1 MVERISTATRYAQ
14 LVADMKINQYNFN
27 RLTAQ
32 LSSGRKLT
40 SITDDPIASV
50 NYVNTAR
57 QLGRIETFEQNVNM
71 ATSELSALDDF
82 MELARGYLQTAWDK
96 AVQANNQTYSGNS
109 LRALKT
115 EIDELTKTMM
125 DLGNAEFDGNYVFS
139 GANTKLIP
147 YSMDENGYIYYH
159 GTPHDNPDYIRQTEV
174 ADGVFEVVNTT
185 GDKVFGYF
193 IQEEVIRDSDGV
205 EVTLVPAHDEYQY
218 NDGRKYTG
226 PVSKLSDAFEDNDGN
241 IITYNSEDDK
251 YYYYT
256 TGEEYTGP
264 VDEEHLTG
272 IQINNHGDKISLV
285 SVPDQYFYA
294 DGTQYNGLTE
304 DLTTT
309 TEDRAEG
316 VLGAL
321 RLLSNAIQMVL
332 DGDETNGY
340 AQMNATLDMFSDAHN
355 NILNEQTKFG
365 GVYNRMEMSD
375 STLETTGDNLTTYLS
390 DLDSVDYATAI
401 TQWMNAQYAYQ
412 ASMQVAASSMN
423 MSLLNYL

>member
-27 RLTAQ
+27 KLTAQ
-32 LSSGRKLT
+32 LSSGKKLT

-57 QLGRIETFEQNVNM
+57 QLGKVETFEQNVNM

-96 AVQANNQTYSGNS
+96 AVQANNQPYGESS

-115 EIDELTKTMM
+115 EVDELTKTMV
-125 DLGNAEFDGNYVFS
+125 DLANSEFDDNYVFA

-147 YSMDENGYIYYH
+147 FEMSEDGYITYK

-193 IQEEVIRDSDGV
+193 IKEDVSRD
-205 EVTLVPAHDEYQY
+205 E
-218 NDGRKYTG
+218 N
-226 PVSKLSDAFEDNDGN
+226 GN
-241 IITYNSEDDK
+241 IVTYNADEDK
-251 YYYYT
+251 YYY
-256 TGEEYTGP
+256 E
-264 VDEEHLTG
+264 
-272 IQINNHGDKISLV
+272 
-285 SVPDQYFYA
+285 
-294 DGTQYNGLTE
+294 DGTECTGTVTTAAE
-304 DLTTT
+304 DK
-309 TEDRAEG
+309 AEG

-321 RLLSNAIQMVL
+321 RTLSNSIQMVL
-332 DGDETNGY
+332 DGDSANGY
-340 AQMNATLDMFSDAHN
+340 AQMNASLDMFANAHDT
-355 NILNEQTKFG
+355 ILNEQTKFG
-365 GVYNRMEMSD
+365 GVYNRLEMSA
-375 STLETTGDNLTTYLS
+375 STLETTGDNLTSYIS
-390 DLDSVDYATAI
+390 DLNSVDYASAI

-412 ASMQVAASSMN
+412 ASMQVAAASMN
-423 MSLLNYL
+423 MSLLNYM

>member
-27 RLTAQ
+27 KLTAQ
-32 LSSGRKLT
+32 LSSGKKLT

-57 QLGRIETFEQNVNM
+57 QLGKVETFEQNVNM

-96 AVQANNQTYSGNS
+96 AVQANNQTYGESS

-115 EIDELTKTMM
+115 EVDELTKTMV
-125 DLGNAEFDGNYVFS
+125 DLANSEFDDNYVFA

-147 YSMDENGYIYYH
+147 FEMSEDGYITYK

-193 IQEEVIRDSDGV
+193 IKEDVSRD
-205 EVTLVPAHDEYQY
+205 E
-218 NDGRKYTG
+218 N
-226 PVSKLSDAFEDNDGN
+226 GN
-241 IITYNSEDDK
+241 IVTYNADEDK
-251 YYYYT
+251 YYY
-256 TGEEYTGP
+256 E
-264 VDEEHLTG
+264 
-272 IQINNHGDKISLV
+272 
-285 SVPDQYFYA
+285 
-294 DGTQYNGLTE
+294 DGTECTGTVTTAAE
-304 DLTTT
+304 DK
-309 TEDRAEG
+309 AEG

-321 RLLSNAIQMVL
+321 RTLSNSIQMVL
-332 DGDETNGY
+332 DGDSANGY
-340 AQMNATLDMFSDAHN
+340 AQMNASLDMFANAHDT
-355 NILNEQTKFG
+355 ILNEQTKFG
-365 GVYNRMEMSD
+365 GVYNRLEMSA
-375 STLETTGDNLTTYLS
+375 STLETTGDNLTSYIS
-390 DLDSVDYATAI
+390 DLNSVDYASAI

-412 ASMQVAASSMN
+412 ASMQVAAASMN
-423 MSLLNYL
+423 MSLLNYM

>member
-27 RLTAQ
+27 KLTAQ
-32 LSSGRKLT
+32 LSSGKKLT

-57 QLGRIETFEQNVNM
+57 QLGRVETFEQNVNM

-96 AVQANNQTYSGNS
+96 AVQANNQTYNGNS

-115 EIDELTKTMM
+115 EIDELTKTMV
-125 DLGNAEFDGNYVFS
+125 DLGNAEFDDNYVFA

-147 YSMDENGYIYYH
+147 FEMDEDGYIHYY
-159 GTPHDNPDYIRQTEV
+159 GTTYDNPDYIRQTEV

-193 IQEEVIRDSDGV
+193 VREEVSRDENGV
-205 EVTLVPAHDEYQY
+205 EVTFVPEHNEYY
-218 NDGRKYTG
+218 YEDGRKYTG
-226 PVSKLSDAFEDNDGN
+226 LPSKLTDAYQDEDGN
-241 IITYNSEDDK
+241 IVKYNADDGK
-251 YYYYT
+251 YYYTNGVEYE
-256 TGEEYTGP
+256 GNPEEDGL
-264 VDEEHLTG
+264 ES
-272 IQINNHGDKISLV
+272 IKINNHDVKINV
-285 SVPDQYFYA
+285 IEVPDKYVYA
-294 DGTQYNGLTE
+294 DGSTCTGTV
-304 DLTTT
+304 T
-309 TEDRAEG
+309 TEVEDKAEG
-316 VLGAL
+316 ILGTL
-321 RLLSNAIQMVL
+321 RLLSNAIQMVI

-340 AQMNATLDMFSDAHN
+340 AQMNATLDMFADAHN

-365 GVYNRMEMSD
+365 GVYNRMEMTS
-375 STLETTGDNLTTYLS
+375 STLETTGDNLTAYLS
-390 DLDSVDYATAI
+390 DLNSVDYATAI